1 VASITFENVGKRFP
15 DGTDAVVDVNLHVE
29 EGEFLVLVGPSG
41 SGKTTALRIVAGL
54 EDATAGRVLIG
65 DRVVNDVEPR
75 DRDLAMVFQSYALY
89 PHMTVGQNMGFALRM
104 QHVSKAEIRVRTRD
118 AAELLGIADLLG
130 RRPRQLSGGQ
140 RQRVALGRAIVRQ
153 PQAFL
158 MDEPLSNLDAMLR
171 VEMRAYLA
179 RLHEELRTTTVY
191 VTHDQVEA
199 MTMGDRV
206 AVMRDG
212 RVVQVDAPEALYAR
226 PADVFV
232 ASFMGSPAMN
242 LVVGR
247 IDDCEPLELEL
258 GAARLPLPD
267 AVLVERPALRSYAG
281 QEVVVGIRPETI
293 AVSDN
298 GRPPTLERPVLMT
311 ERLGSDILAHLDLDA
326 PAPGRR
332 GEGAGGPLGLD
343 PGHSII
349 KARLAPTAVAVPG
362 RALPLILDPTHL
374 HFFDRATGRAIG
386 REPSGR
392 SG

>member
-1 VASITFENVGKRFP
+1 MASITLENVGKRFP
-15 DGTDAVVDVNLHVE
+15 DGTDAVAEVNLHVE

-89 PHMTVGQNMGFALRM
+89 PHKTVEENMGFALRM
-104 QHVSKAEIRVRTRD
+104 QRLPKLEIRERTRA
-118 AAELLGIADLLG
+118 AAELLGIADLLAK
-130 RRPRQLSGGQ
+130 RPRQLSGGQ

-158 MDEPLSNLDAMLR
+158 MDEPLSNLDAKLR
-171 VEMRAYLA
+171 VDMRAYLA
-179 RLHEELRTTTVY
+179 RLHDELRTTTLY

-199 MTMGDRV
+199 MTLGDRV
-206 AVMRDG
+206 AVMRQG

-232 ASFMGSPAMN
+232 ASFMGAPAMN

-247 IDDCEPLELEL
+247 IADGDQLTLEL
-258 GAARLPLPD
+258 GSARLPLPD
-267 AVLVERPALRSYAG
+267 ALLAERPALRSYAG
-281 QEVVVGIRPETI
+281 REVVVGIRPETI
-293 AVSDN
+293 VVSEN

-311 ERLGSDILAHLDLDA
+311 EALGSDILVHLDLDA
-326 PAPGRR
+326 PPPASAS
-332 GEGAGGPLGLD
+332 EGAARPIGLD
-343 PGHSII
+343 PGHTVI
-349 KARLAPTAVAVPG
+349 KARLSPAAAVAG
-362 RALPLILDPTHL
+362 RALPLLLDPAQL
-374 HFFDRATGRAIG
+374 HFFDQATGLTLRA
-386 REPSGR
+386 
-392 SG
+392 